1 MKKTFKRTMG
11 MAMAAVMS
19 VTMAGV
25 MPAAAE
31 ESTENIMEYS
41 TFEEYVEYAI
51 PHYIRAQSVEV
62 DGAFYYSNPIEIYDI
77 NDIEGG
83 SIGNC
88 VFLFD
93 DDEII
98 GKMQVWEID
107 GEYASVFDT
116 YITDEIRGSFEDNYA
131 IALGYFGEDIYSY
144 DEVVGIA
151 LLDGVE
157 FEECPDYE
165 LPLNGSISKAA
176 SMNLAAIPAPYAA
189 SASVNITHVRNQQCD
204 YADKHWLCR
213 AACVAMMV
221 NYRNG
226 DSLTTKDV
234 WRAMKTSSNPDPED
248 DIATV
253 KGAFDKYDYSY
264 NVYSKSISAS
274 EVLGALS
281 LDKPVYIEINGNKT
295 SDGSAVCHA
304 VVICGISIDN
314 ATSTLAN
321 ITYTVDDPTSGSNLS
336 YIIKASPSEKV
347 NNISYTPSGYKY
359 TSIQRT
365 IY

>member
-1 MKKTFKRTMG
+1 MKKTFKRTVS

-19 VTMAGV
+19 VTMAGIL
-25 MPAAAE
+25 PAAE
-31 ESTENIMEYS
+31 EVTEDVVEYS
-41 TFEEYVEYAI
+41 TIEEYVEYAI
-51 PHYIRAQSVEV
+51 PHYIRAQAVKI
-62 DGAFYYSNPIEIYDI
+62 DGTFYYSNFIDIFDI
-77 NDIEGG
+77 NDIDSG
-83 SIGNC
+83 SIGDC

-98 GKMQVWEID
+98 GKMQVWQVD

-116 YITDEIRGSFEDNYA
+116 YITDEIRSSFEKNYS

-144 DEVVGIA
+144 DEVVGSA
-151 LLDGVE
+151 FVDGPA
-157 FEECPDYE
+157 FEECPNYA
-165 LPLNGSISKAA
+165 LPLNESISKAA
-176 SMNLAAIPAPYAA
+176 SMDLAAIPAPYAA
-189 SASVNITHVRNQQCD
+189 SASVDISHVRNQQCD
-204 YADKHWLCR
+204 FADKHWLCW
-213 AACVAMMV
+213 AACIAMMV

-234 WRAMKTSSNPDPED
+234 WRAMITSSNPDPEG

-264 NVYSKSISAS
+264 NVYSKGISAS
-274 EVLGALS
+274 ETLGALS

-314 ATSTLAN
+314 ATSTSAN
-321 ITYTVDDPTSGSNLS
+321 ITYTVDDPTSGSDLS
-336 YIIKASPSEKV
+336 YIVKASPTNKV
-347 NNISYTPSGYKY
+347 SSISYKPSGYKY